1 VVDKKFLPES
11 NDKTIETISNELKK
25 KLSQAGSWIFSSD
38 GLKISKIIASLGSF
52 VVGEP
57 IGFLLPFIIE
67 SSDIVIRK
75 RFLKHF
81 PDLVDKLQKNKDK
94 MNLEFV
100 RGEIGQELLR
110 ETIQKMIHETNEEKI
125 SHLKSFLIN
134 AYSKDSDEEI
144 IKNCQKIL
152 LNMDPI
158 HIKILSILRNPEKIL
173 RDVAEKRKQN
183 PRSENELRYGKHQYV
198 LYWEPLADDDINT
211 YYLKTNPMLYENSL
225 KDLVTWNIL
234 ETVFHKRWL
243 YFDNTFEENFQ
254 SGLRDIYRWTTPFGK
269 QFLEFIYDN

>member
-1 VVDKKFLPES
+1 MADKKSLPES
-11 NDKTIETISNELKK
+11 NDKTVEAISNELKK
-25 KLSQAGSWIFSSD
+25 KLSQVGSWIFSSD
-38 GLKISKIIASLGSF
+38 GLKISKIISSLGSF

-67 SSDIVIRK
+67 STDIVIRK

-125 SHLKSFLIN
+125 NHLKSFLIN
-134 AYSKDSDEEI
+134 AYSKDSDEAI

-173 RDVAEKRKQN
+173 RDVAENRKQN
-183 PRSENELRYGKHQYV
+183 PRSENESLYGKNQYV
-198 LYWEPLADDDINT
+198 LYWEPLADDDINM

-234 ETVFHKRWL
+234 ETVFLKSWV
-243 YFDNTFEENFQ
+243 YFDHTFEQNFQ
-254 SGLRDIYRWTTPFGK
+254 SILRDIYRWTTPFGQ